1 MMLFNNKEM
10 KMINDY
16 KKVQKYMLDG
26 IPVFL
31 VLIDGTLMEVTEA
44 TDWKLLFFHNLKG
57 GNYAIYRRKLE
68 FGAFSKD
75 ISIGKWTFTVSH
87 VKKGGDGSC
96 VY

>member
-1 MMLFNNKEM
+1 MLFNNKEM
-10 KMINDY
+10 KMISDY

-31 VLIDGTLMEVTEA
+31 VLIDGTLMEITGA

-57 GNYAIYRRKLE
+57 GNYAIYRKK
-68 FGAFSKD
+68 FTVGSFSKD

-87 VKKGGDGSC
+87 VEKGGDESC

>member
-1 MMLFNNKEM
+1 MLFNNKEM
-10 KMINDY
+10 KMISDY

-31 VLIDGTLMEVTEA
+31 VLIDGTLMEVTGA

-57 GNYAIYRRKLE
+57 GTYAIYRKK
-68 FGAFSKD
+68 FTVGSFSKD
-75 ISIGKWTFTVSH
+75 ISIGKWTFTLSH
-87 VKKGGDGSC
+87 VEKVGDESC